1 MPTPIIVEV
10 AGLSLPAQLSDSAA
24 ARAVANALPLTA
36 SMSRWG
42 DEYYG
47 GVGLD
52 IPEDASAREEME
64 IGEIAYWGPG
74 TALCIFFGPTPA
86 STGQRPRAASP
97 VLPLGKLPTADA
109 TLRKLGPR
117 VKMIFRKA

>member
-1 MPTPIIVEV
+1 MLTPIIVEV
-10 AGLSLPAQLSDSAA
+10 AGLSLKAQLSDSSA
-24 ARAVANALPLTA
+24 ARAVAKALPLTA

-52 IPEDASAREEME
+52 IPDDASAREQME

-74 TALCIFFGPTPA
+74 KALCIFFGPTPA
-86 STGQRPRAASP
+86 STDEHPRAASP
-97 VLPLGKLPTADA
+97 VLPLGTLPAADA
-109 TLRKLGPR
+109 SLRALGPR
-117 VKMIFRKA
+117 VKMTFRKA